1 MRVRRRWSWMLGSI
15 LLLCSFSAGAGQE
28 ALEWKLE
35 VSVESAS
42 IHLKPD
48 AESPVIATVPKGTI
62 LKSYAKDGEW
72 FRVIPEPGQEGIVN
86 IGYIAFISVSV
97 LEEKTRKSADFWQ
110 SQSER
115 FRGIGLAIRFGG
127 GMNTLARGDI
137 DKGALGIFDSGVA
150 NLASHG
156 FTLFSKTAQQFRSRH
171 ILGADI
177 TLRLSSRFRLGVG
190 ADHMLTSAEY
200 YQQFGRDIFSTNTLV
215 SYPKIDVISIRL
227 VLQYEFPIS
236 KLLKSYVNGGPSL
249 NLVDYVMGFSVPA
262 AGEFEDTMVQD
273 AKGRAYGL
281 WGAAG
286 FEIAV
291 LDRLGFFVEAQ
302 ARYAK
307 IEEFKGSEWFEHWAN
322 YQSSS
327 SRAEGFLYL
336 LEGETFPRLAILSD
350 SAAAGQDA
358 RKVAFD
364 ITGFGIV
371 AGLKMRF

>member
-1 MRVRRRWSWMLGSI
+1 MRTRWLWPSLLGSI
-15 LLLCSFSAGAGQE
+15 LILWSYSAGAGQDT
-28 ALEWKLE
+28 LEWKLE
-35 VSVESAS
+35 VSVDSAS

-48 AESPVIATVPKGTI
+48 ADSPIIATVPKGTI
-62 LKSYAKDGEW
+62 LKSYAKDDEW

-86 IGYIAFISVSV
+86 IGYIALTNVSV
-97 LEEKTRKSADFWQ
+97 LEEKTRKSTDFWQ
-110 SQSER
+110 FQSER
-115 FRGIGLAIRFGG
+115 FRGIGLTVKFGG
-127 GMNTLARGDI
+127 GVNTLARGDI

-150 NLASHG
+150 NIASHG

-177 TLRLSSRFRLGVG
+177 TLRLSSRFGLGVG
-190 ADHMLTSAEY
+190 ADQMLTSAEY
-200 YQQFGRDIFSTNTLV
+200 YQQFGRDTFSTNTLV
-215 SYPKIDVISIRL
+215 SNPRIDLISIRL
-227 VLQYEFPIS
+227 ILRYEFPIG
-236 KLLKSYVNGGPSL
+236 KLLRGYLDGGPSL
-249 NLVDYVMGFSVPA
+249 NLADYVMGFSSPA
-262 AGEFEDTMVQD
+262 GGEFEDTMVQD

-286 FEIAV
+286 FEFAV

-307 IEEFKGSEWFEHWAN
+307 IQELKGSEWFEHWAN
-322 YQSSS
+322 YQSTS
-327 SRAEGFLYL
+327 SRTEGFLYL